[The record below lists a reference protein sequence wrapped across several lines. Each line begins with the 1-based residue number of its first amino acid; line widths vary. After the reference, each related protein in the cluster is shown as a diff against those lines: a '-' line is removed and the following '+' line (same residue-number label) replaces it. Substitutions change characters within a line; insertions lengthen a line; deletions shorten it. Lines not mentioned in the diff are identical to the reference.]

1 MKQQYKDMMIKF
13 LEEHPGIEIT
23 SNPIGWWRTL
33 QQVGKTVIDRRDSVY
48 QTIKHGE
55 IEPAIV
61 ALYVRD
67 KVPSCTSYKF
77 TYNSE
82 EKAFTGKVKKRT
94 EVNRPV
100 SVEVKVPEDI
110 WFDTADVTIRLKGK
124 SSIECSVKL
133 NVRNGMIPPRMK
145 DAETMMESI
154 ISRQFREQL
163 QGKGRVSQDTIRS
176 TFNYSD
182 VITISRTCDIIVHN
196 NEDFTIKL

>member
-48 QTIKHGE
+48 QTIKDGE

-110 WFDTADVTIRLKGK
+110 WFDTMDIRIRLKGK
-124 SSIECSVKL
+124 SSVECDVKL
-133 NVRNGMIPPRMK
+133 NVRNGMMPPNIK
-145 DAETMMESI
+145 DAEDIITSS

-163 QGKGRVSQDTIRS
+163 QGKGRVSQDMFRR
-176 TFNYSD
+176 TFSYSEVLNMSYD
-182 VITISRTCDIIVHN
+182 CDIIIHN